1 MKRTMV
7 PAALFIASV
16 TAAAAPPQIAAILNA
31 ASYIK
36 PGLPNYGIA
45 PGSMFVVF
53 GTELGPAVL
62 QQPTGYPYPTTL
74 GATSVRVTVGTTTVD
89 AIMVYTSA
97 TQVAAILPS
106 NTPVGIGLLS
116 VTYQGRTGEPGAFR
130 ILRSA
135 PGLLTLTETGTGPAL
150 AQNVNSSADQPRNG
164 VTHAAHPGQTVTLWA
179 TGLGPITGSDSS
191 VPSPQDLNL
200 NLQVLVGGVPAT
212 VTYKGRS
219 GCCAGVDQIAI
230 QIPRGV
236 EGCYVPVY
244 VRMGD
249 VLSNFAT
256 LAIASTGEV
265 CTDVNGLSGTDLEQL
280 QTGGTIATGMVSLAA
295 TKDCDD
301 YYYYCYG
308 LANTYSERGSAYFSR
323 VNLQAASGQTRP
335 GLPPIGSCTVMPPP
349 AFTPGGPIPQ
359 PIPLDAGPV
368 LNVVGPKGAKQ
379 IPLQSTGNYSQTF
392 STGAKQIEFLQPGDY
407 VIDNGAG
414 GANIGPF
421 RATLSVPKPFTPMIQ
436 RSASGVK
443 VSWTGGNPTGIVT
456 IDGSASTLS
465 GVGARFTCTE
475 RIAAGQFTIPV
486 EVFLSI
492 PPDGIDHAGL
502 NVSATSPTVANF
514 KARGLDYGQ
523 FSFSSV
529 VQ

>member
-1 MKRTMV
+1 MKRTLV
-7 PAALFIASV
+7 PAALFIA
-16 TAAAAPPQIAAILNA
+16 TATATAAPPQIAAILNA

-62 QQPTGYPYPTTL
+62 QQPAGYPYPTSL
-74 GATSVRVTVGTTTVD
+74 GATSMRVTVGATSVD

-116 VTYQGRTGEPGAFR
+116 VTYQGRTSEPGAFR
-130 ILRSA
+130 VSRSA

-150 AQNVNSSADQPRNG
+150 AQNVNSAADQPRNG
-164 VTHAAHPGQTVTLWA
+164 VTHAARPGQTVTLWA
-179 TGLGPITGSDSS
+179 TGLGPITGSDSNI
-191 VPSPQDLNL
+191 PTAQDLNVA
-200 NLQVLVGGVPAT
+200 LQVFVGGVPAT

-219 GCCAGVDQIAI
+219 GCCAGVDQIVI

-249 VLSNFAT
+249 VLSNFAS
-256 LAIASTGEV
+256 LSIASSGEV
-265 CTDVNGLSGTDLEQL
+265 CTDLNGLSGTDLEKL
-280 QTGGTIATGMVSLAA
+280 QTGGTIATGMVSLA
-295 TKDCDD
+295 TTRDCDD
-301 YYYYCYG
+301 YYFCYG
-308 LANTYSERGSAYFSR
+308 PVNTYSERGSAYFSR

-335 GLPPIGSCTVMPPP
+335 GLPPTGSCTVMPPP
-349 AFTPGGPIPQ
+349 AFTPGGPISQ

-368 LNVVGPKGAKQ
+368 LNIGGPKGVKQ
-379 IPLQSTGNYSQTF
+379 ISLLSPGNYAQTF
-392 STGAKQIEFLQPGDY
+392 STGAKQVEFLQPGDY

-414 GANIGPF
+414 GADIGPF
-421 RATLSVPKPFTPMIQ
+421 RATLSVPKPFTPTIQ

-443 VSWTGGNPTGIVT
+443 VSWTGGSPTGLVT
-456 IDGSASTLS
+456 IEGSASTLT

-475 RIAAGQFTIPV
+475 RIAAGQFTIPA

-492 PPDGIDHAGL
+492 PPDGVDHAGL
-502 NVSATSPTVANF
+502 NIAASSSTVVNF